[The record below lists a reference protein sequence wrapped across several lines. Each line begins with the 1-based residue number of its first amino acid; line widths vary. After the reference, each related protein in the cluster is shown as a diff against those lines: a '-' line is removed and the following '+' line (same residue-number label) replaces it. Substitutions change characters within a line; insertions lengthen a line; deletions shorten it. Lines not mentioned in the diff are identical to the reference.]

1 MVQMRPQT
9 KQQTP
14 TQTSKQTL
22 EQNPEQRS
30 LQQQQHPLINRLA
43 ELIKSIWQN
52 QLMIFPYETPK
63 DLGYVEGSLEGEQL
77 TIENT
82 CYQTFQF
89 RKLHLEL
96 AKVGSH
102 LDILHCVMFPHSGY
116 DLPIFGVD
124 IVAARGVITAAIVD
138 LSPVSDDGTF
148 SADYAKALS
157 QVPPYNFSHPRDLPA
172 WGDIFSNH
180 CLFVSPKSP
189 EEERAFLNQAT
200 QYLSLH
206 CQLACEAK
214 SADTLEDRA
223 RILAGQRRYC
233 LQQQKNDKTRR
244 ILERAFDKEWAQ
256 RYLQTMLFD
265 VVPEVAPEAILA
277 DSGEKP

>member
-1 MVQMRPQT
+1 MVQPRSRT
-9 KQQTP
+9 KQQV
-14 TQTSKQTL
+14 K
-22 EQNPEQRS
+22 
-30 LQQQQHPLINRLA
+30 QQHPLISRLA
-43 ELIKSIWQN
+43 DSIKSIWQS

-63 DLGYVEGSLEGEQL
+63 DLGYIEGSLEGEQL

-102 LDILHCVMFPHSGY
+102 LDILHCVMFPHPCY

-138 LSPVSDDGTF
+138 LSPVSGDARLPAG
-148 SADYAKALS
+148 YAEALGK
-157 QVPPYNFSHPRDLPA
+157 VPPYAFTHPRELPA
-172 WGDIFSNH
+172 WGDIFSEH

-200 QYLSLH
+200 QYLFLH
-206 CQLACEAK
+206 SQLACVAT
-214 SADTLEDRA
+214 SFDTIEDRA
-223 RILAGQRRYC
+223 QILAGQRNYC

-244 ILERAFDKEWAQ
+244 ILERAFDREWAQ

-265 VVPEVAPEAILA
+265 VAPEAIA
-277 DSGEKP
+277 ETISSEF

>member
-1 MVQMRPQT
+1 MARARTST
-9 KQQTP
+9 KQSP
-14 TQTSKQTL
+14 TKKETVEKETTSLKQ
-22 EQNPEQRS
+22 S
-30 LQQQQHPLINRLA
+30 LQHQQHPLINRLA
-43 ELIKSIWQN
+43 ELIKSIWQS
-52 QLMIFPYETPK
+52 QLMIFPYNTPT

-96 AKVGSH
+96 AKVGKH
-102 LDILHCVMFPHSGY
+102 LDILHCVMFPHPCY

-124 IVAARGVITAAIVD
+124 IVAARGTITAAIVD
-138 LSPVSDDGTF
+138 LSPVSSDRSFPAGYDEVL
-148 SADYAKALS
+148 SKA
-157 QVPPYNFSHPRDLPA
+157 PAYDFTHARDLPE
-172 WGDIFSNH
+172 WGSIFSDY

-189 EEERAFLNQAT
+189 EEERAFLNQAI

-206 CQLACEAK
+206 CQLACEAI
-214 SADTLEDRA
+214 ALDTPEDRS
-223 RILAGQRRYC
+223 RILAGQRHYC

-265 VVPEVAPEAILA
+265 TAPDVEAAGIP
-277 DSGEKP
+277 SNI

>member
-1 MVQMRPQT
+1 MARARTST
-9 KQQTP
+9 KQSP
-14 TQTSKQTL
+14 TKKETVGKEATSLKQ
-22 EQNPEQRS
+22 S
-30 LQQQQHPLINRLA
+30 LQHQQHPLINRLA
-43 ELIKSIWQN
+43 ELIKSIWQS
-52 QLMIFPYETPK
+52 QLMIFPYNTPT

-96 AKVGSH
+96 AKVGKH
-102 LDILHCVMFPHSGY
+102 LDILHCVMFPHPCY

-124 IVAARGVITAAIVD
+124 IVAARGTITAAIAD
-138 LSPVSDDGTF
+138 LSPVSSDRSFPAGYDEVLG
-148 SADYAKALS
+148 KAPAYDFTH
-157 QVPPYNFSHPRDLPA
+157 VRDLPE
-172 WGDIFSNH
+172 WGSIFSDY

-189 EEERAFLNQAT
+189 EEERAFLNQAI

-206 CQLACEAK
+206 CQLACEAI
-214 SADTLEDRA
+214 ALDTPEDRS
-223 RILAGQRRYC
+223 RILAGQRHYC

-265 VVPEVAPEAILA
+265 TAPDVEAAGIP
-277 DSGEKP
+277 SNI